1 MNTVGENLR
10 IPGILEAL
18 APLAGS
24 LEDRQ
29 AGLALANALQALAG
43 LQPNL
48 KPAADVLQGLVAVST
63 DTVSLFL
70 HCLLTA
76 PIP

>member
-1 MNTVGENLR
+1 MNIAGETLR
-10 IPGILEAL
+10 IPGIVEAL

-48 KPAADVLQGLVAVST
+48 RPAADVLQGLVAVST
-63 DTVSLFL
+63 DTVSLL
-70 HCLLTA
+70 LCCLFTA
-76 PIP
+76 LIS